1 MLFTTNRFLQ
11 RMGPTLEIVCSKIV
25 PAGIGWQAA
34 SVAASNLDPLLFSLA
49 TGAGDGC
56 MVLLGHQAWHRAKK
70 ACRQTVDLDSEKQ
83 ISYWLGSA
91 AACSGAAW
99 QPVVDLCAPY
109 GLFPT
114 MALTSAACGAAFYT
128 GLRVFR
134 RVYRVPGSNTDDAQL
149 AASIGGATGAFVL
162 TDPLLNGG
170 MVPFLEIATDASV
183 YNACLTAG
191 ASTGLGFMGVQGL
204 QNAWV
209 ERAYTDK
216 KK

>member
-1 MLFTTNRFLQ
+1 MLFTSRFL
-11 RMGPTLEIVCSKIV
+11 RRTGHTLEIVCSKII

-70 ACRQTVDLDSEKQ
+70 RYCPTTVDLDSEKQ

-91 AACSGAAW
+91 AVCSGAVW
-99 QPVVDLCAPY
+99 QPTVDLCAPL

-114 MALTSAACGAAFYT
+114 MALTSAACGAAFYI

-134 RVYRVPGSNTDDAQL
+134 RVGPGSKTDDAQL

-170 MVPFLEIATDASV
+170 MVPFLEIAANASV
-183 YNACLTAG
+183 HNACITAG
-191 ASTGLGFMGVQGL
+191 VSTGLGFMAVQSL
-204 QNAWV
+204 QNACV
-209 ERAYTDK
+209 ERVYTDEK
-216 KK
+216 K

>member
-1 MLFTTNRFLQ
+1 M
-11 RMGPTLEIVCSKIV
+11 
-25 PAGIGWQAA
+25 
-34 SVAASNLDPLLFSLA
+34 
-49 TGAGDGC
+49 
-56 MVLLGHQAWHRAKK
+56 
-70 ACRQTVDLDSEKQ
+70 DSETNF
-83 ISYWLGSA
+83 LLAGCA
-91 AACSGAAW
+91 ATCSVRRGGR
-99 QPVVDLCAPY
+99 LTAPL
-109 GLFPT
+109 GLFPS

-134 RVYRVPGSNTDDAQL
+134 RVYRVGPGSKTDDAQL

-170 MVPFLEIATDASV
+170 MVPFLEIAADTSV

-209 ERAYTDK
+209 ERVYTDEK
-216 KK
+216 IML